1 MGPILAAGSEEAQL
15 IFWDIRMPKDP
26 LTIFYKS
33 QTDDIM
39 SVILTSNNYAI
50 SGSEDLTI
58 AVFNLTEKDE
68 ESALD
73 LLANPDDAARRLFSL
88 SDNYFGYEGS
98 SNVVGIYNIDSGVRS
113 NFYTYQNTVR

>member
-73 LLANPDDAARRLFSL
+73 LLANP
-88 SDNYFGYEGS
+88 
-98 SNVVGIYNIDSGVRS
+98 V
-113 NFYTYQNTVR
+113 